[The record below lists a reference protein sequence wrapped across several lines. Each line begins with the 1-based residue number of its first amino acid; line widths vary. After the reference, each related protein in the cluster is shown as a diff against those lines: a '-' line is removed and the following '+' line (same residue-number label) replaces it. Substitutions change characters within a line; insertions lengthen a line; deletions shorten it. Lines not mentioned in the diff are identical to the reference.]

1 MGTAHVGTA
10 AIGCPAGTPSRLSAA
25 MSIVRRNLNLAPV
38 LFLLVLAS
46 CSARDFLTRR
56 LASDLISVSPDLK
69 VPQSFLLRT
78 GIVTGKDYPSPE
90 YLVLQNHGWISAA
103 TVACPAGMLPPP
115 CWNIVLSPSG
125 VDVIHS
131 SITGAQAAKSSISL
145 PVARRELL
153 DITGIAKQGNSAN
166 VEFEWKWVPLNE
178 MGESLYSRDL
188 RYRSSVEFRKYDDGW
203 RLLET
208 PVRPAQTMEDALK
221 NAELIP

>member
-1 MGTAHVGTA
+1 M
-10 AIGCPAGTPSRLSAA
+10 
-25 MSIVRRNLNLAPV
+25 RRTLNLAP
-38 LFLLVLAS
+38 LLLSLVLAS

-56 LASDLISVSPDLK
+56 LALDLISASPDLK
-69 VPQSFLLRT
+69 APQSFLLRT

-103 TVACPAGMLPPP
+103 TVACPAGLLPAP

-131 SITGAQAAKSSISL
+131 SITGEAAAKSSISL

-153 DITGIAKQGNSAN
+153 GITGVAKQDNSAD

-178 MGESLYSRDL
+178 FGEALYSRDL
-188 RYRSSVEFRKYDDGW
+188 RYRSTVGFRKYDDGW
-203 RLLET
+203 RLIET
-208 PVRPAQTMEDALK
+208 PVRSAQTMEDALK

>member
-1 MGTAHVGTA
+1 LA
-10 AIGCPAGTPSRLSAA
+10 AT
-25 MSIVRRNLNLAPV
+25 SIVRRTLNLAP
-38 LFLLVLAS
+38 LLLLLVLAS

-56 LASDLISVSPDLK
+56 LASDLISASPDLK
-69 VPQSFLLRT
+69 APQSFLLRT
-78 GIVTGKDYPSPE
+78 GIVSGKDYPSPE

-103 TVACPAGMLPPP
+103 TVACPAGLLPAP

-131 SITGAQAAKSSISL
+131 SITGEAAAKSSISL

-153 DITGIAKQGNSAN
+153 GVTGIAKQDNSAD

-178 MGESLYSRDL
+178 IGEAFYSRDL
-188 RYRSSVEFRKYDDGW
+188 RYRSTVGFRKYDDGW
-203 RLLET
+203 RLIES
-208 PVRPAQTMEDALK
+208 PVRSVQTMEDALK

>member
-1 MGTAHVGTA
+1 M
-10 AIGCPAGTPSRLSAA
+10 
-25 MSIVRRNLNLAPV
+25 RRTLNLAP
-38 LFLLVLAS
+38 LLLSLVLAS

-56 LASDLISVSPDLK
+56 LALDLISASPDLK
-69 VPQSFLLRT
+69 APQSFLLRT

-103 TVACPAGMLPPP
+103 TVACPAGLLPAP

-131 SITGAQAAKSSISL
+131 SITGEAAAKSSISL

-153 DITGIAKQGNSAN
+153 GITGVAKQDSSAD

-178 MGESLYSRDL
+178 IGGALYSRDL
-188 RYRSSVEFRKYDDGW
+188 RYRSTVGFRKYDDGW
-203 RLLET
+203 RLIET
-208 PVRPAQTMEDALK
+208 PVRSAQTMEDALK

>member
-1 MGTAHVGTA
+1 VPRT
-10 AIGCPAGTPSRLSAA
+10 
-25 MSIVRRNLNLAPV
+25 LNLAPL
-38 LFLLVLAS
+38 LFLLVLSS

-69 VPQSFLLRT
+69 APQSFLLRT
-78 GIVTGKDYPSPE
+78 GVVTGKDYPSPE
-90 YLVLQNHGWISAA
+90 YLVLQNHGWISTA

-125 VDVIHS
+125 VDVVHS
-131 SITGAQAAKSSISL
+131 SITGGEAAKSSISL

-153 DITGIAKQGNSAN
+153 GVTGIAKQDNSAD

-178 MGESLYSRDL
+178 IGEALYSRDL
-188 RYRSSVEFRKYDDGW
+188 RYRSTVGFRKYDDGW
-203 RLLET
+203 RLIES
-208 PVRPAQTMEDALK
+208 PVHSTQTMEYALK

>member
-1 MGTAHVGTA
+1 M
-10 AIGCPAGTPSRLSAA
+10 
-25 MSIVRRNLNLAPV
+25 RRTLNLAP
-38 LFLLVLAS
+38 LLLSLVLAS

-56 LASDLISVSPDLK
+56 LALDLISASPDLK
-69 VPQSFLLRT
+69 APQSFLLRT

-103 TVACPAGMLPPP
+103 TVACPAGLLPAP

-131 SITGAQAAKSSISL
+131 SIAGEAAAKSSISL

-153 DITGIAKQGNSAN
+153 GITGVAKQDNSAD

-178 MGESLYSRDL
+178 FGEALYSRDL
-188 RYRSSVEFRKYDDGW
+188 RYRSTVGFRKYDDGW
-203 RLLET
+203 RLIET
-208 PVRPAQTMEDALK
+208 PVRSAQTMEDALK